1 MPDPIDIPPYIPGR
15 DRGRGRGQGKF
26 HHTYNRSHR
35 PTNTVTSVEW
45 LSDEVIAAGLK
56 DSTVFLHDVRSG
68 GSALRLRHNG
78 PVARICRVDEWR
90 VVVGGVHSVFPPP
103 LIPLFACNGL
113 VYVCANDKKLQ
124 MYDLRYPPTKSNPN
138 PNSKGNKNYNRHAS
152 TTTSTKPYL
161 VFQDYSP
168 VNITPEFDLNSQLG
182 ILANGALPPGLIIF
196 HYIIQSV
203 NSHANTIHSV
213 ASDEHT
219 IQLFSLRTGEQV
231 SSSPSPLS
239 RYRYPKGISSVCFEP
254 GGGEEGIQGPQT
266 PGLLVCSGDGVDE
279 WRW

>member
-1 MPDPIDIPPYIPGR
+1 M
-15 DRGRGRGQGKF
+15 
-26 HHTYNRSHR
+26 
-35 PTNTVTSVEW
+35 
-45 LSDEVIAAGLK
+45 
-56 DSTVFLHDVRSG
+56 SG
-68 GSALRLRHNG
+68 GLLL
-78 PVARICRVDEWR
+78 
-90 VVVGGVHSVFPPP
+90 GVFILYSPP

-138 PNSKGNKNYNRHAS
+138 PNSKGNKNYNYNRHTSTATAAS
-152 TTTSTKPYL
+152 TSTKPYL

>member
-1 MPDPIDIPPYIPGR
+1 MG
-15 DRGRGRGQGKF
+15 
-26 HHTYNRSHR
+26 
-35 PTNTVTSVEW
+35 
-45 LSDEVIAAGLK
+45 
-56 DSTVFLHDVRSG
+56 VFILYS
-68 GSALRLRHNG
+68 
-78 PVARICRVDEWR
+78 
-90 VVVGGVHSVFPPP
+90 PP

-168 VNITPEFDLNSQLG
+168 VNITPEFDLSSELG
-182 ILANGALPPGLIIF
+182 ILANGASPPWINYVPL
-196 HYIIQSV
+196 YVERVDS
-203 NSHANTIHSV
+203 ACRTLMLTMIHLYTGV

-266 PGLLVCSGDGVDE
+266 PGLLVCSGDSVDE